1 MNYYIN
7 VKFAG
12 LCCLSFLV
20 HLLFF
25 FITPQPQVPSHVV
38 QNTVV
43 SMVSVAVDSFKPV
56 IVSKSQ
62 SSLNYK
68 SDRRT
73 KVAEISEPIS
83 KKSLQRKPAE
93 AGEGKRL
100 IDVDQYK
107 SNPPVSID
115 KTIVLEAADIK
126 INAEPH
132 VQVQTKVEPNIDS
145 SRFDNGNPPKEVVSL
160 TVSAPDFRSVD
171 GLFGSV
177 VSEPAP
183 TEGVV
188 RELRNTLSA
197 QDARSNAYNTDQQGQ
212 KADPLYR
219 FNPKPKY
226 PKVARSRGWQ
236 GSVLLE
242 VVVSADGRVDK
253 IVILKSSGYKV
264 LDKEARRTVY
274 RWRFRPAHVAGT
286 AISST
291 VKIPIDFHLT
301 AIRG

>member
-7 VKFAG
+7 VKFVG

-25 FITPQPQVPSHVV
+25 SITHQPQAPSVVV

-62 SSLNYK
+62 SSLNDK
-68 SDRRT
+68 SDRKN
-73 KVAEISEPIS
+73 KVVEISEPIS

-93 AGEGKRL
+93 TGEEKRL
-100 IDVDQYK
+100 VDVDQNK
-107 SNPPVSID
+107 SNPPISIN
-115 KTIVLEAADIK
+115 KALVLETMDIK

-132 VQVQTKVEPNIDS
+132 VQIQTKVEPKVDS
-145 SRFDNGNPPKEVVSL
+145 SRFGVGNIHKEVVSL
-160 TVSAPDFRSVD
+160 AVSAPDFRSVD
-171 GLFGSV
+171 GLFNQV
-177 VSEPAP
+177 VSEPEP

-188 RELRNTLSA
+188 REPRNTLTA
-197 QDARSNAYNTDQQGQ
+197 QDAASNASNADQQDQ
-212 KADPLYR
+212 KAHPLYK

-253 IVILKSSGYKV
+253 IAILKSSGYKV

-301 AIRG
+301 AVRG